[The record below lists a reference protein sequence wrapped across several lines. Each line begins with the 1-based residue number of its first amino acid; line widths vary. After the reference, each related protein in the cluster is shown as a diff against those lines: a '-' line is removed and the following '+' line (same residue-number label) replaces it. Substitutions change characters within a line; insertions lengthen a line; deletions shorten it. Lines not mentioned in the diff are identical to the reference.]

1 MAKKIDYLNFFV
13 AYIKLFLGWGTVA
26 FLLVTLA
33 CANSRLGGKWTVPS
47 AQIAEGEG
55 NGDIPAI
62 NNPQFTKAS
71 QTTYLTDES
80 TIIGIKIGENIKA
93 YPLEILDWHE
103 VVNEEIDSIPIA
115 ITYST
120 LSGSSIAFDRNIN
133 GTTVDFRIT
142 GLLYNSN
149 TILSE
154 FETFTDWSQMLRRG
168 IRGDLSEVTLK
179 DFQVL
184 EMNWAKWK
192 QLFPNSAVLNQ
203 NTSYNRPYGTYPYG
217 DYRIDS
223 TNIFFN
229 LPHDLDSLNQ
239 VLFLKEKILGVKVA
253 DVVKGYKL
261 DSFQEEGFSII
272 EDEINGEPIIIIGSP
287 SAAFMVAYSA
297 KNEDGQRRALEV
309 QEQDGVVLIVD
320 QADNKWSIFGINI
333 ENNQLPLGKLESNI
347 AYWFSWATFYPQIEI
362 FQG

>member
-1 MAKKIDYLNFFV
+1 MKSYLGYLT
-13 AYIKLFLGWGTVA
+13 AGLI
-26 FLLVTLA
+26 LLTFA
-33 CANSRLGGKWTVPS
+33 CTNGRINGQWAVPNSE
-47 AQIAEGEG
+47 IAEGEG

-62 NNPQFTKAS
+62 DNPNFTKAN

-80 TIIGIKIGENIKA
+80 TVIGIDIEGAIRA
-93 YPLEILDWHE
+93 YPLEIMDWHE
-103 VVNEEIDSIPIA
+103 VVNDEVNDLPIA
-115 ITYST
+115 ITYSA

-133 GTTVDFRIT
+133 GATVDFRIT
-142 GLLYNSN
+142 GLLHNSN

-154 FETFTDWSQMLRRG
+154 LETFTDWSQMLRKG
-168 IRGDLSEVTLK
+168 IRGDLSETSLD
-179 DFQVL
+179 DFQIV
-184 EMNWAKWK
+184 EMNWEKWK
-192 QLFPNSAVLNQ
+192 ELFPNSDVLNQ

-223 TNIFFN
+223 TKIFFN

-253 DVVKGYKL
+253 DIVKGYRL
-261 DSFQEEGFSII
+261 ESFQEEGFSIL

-287 SAAFMVAYSA
+287 SSAFMVAYSA
-297 KNEDGQRRALEV
+297 KNENGQRRALEV
-309 QEQDGVVLIVD
+309 QEQDGEVLIVD
-320 QADNKWSIFGINI
+320 QAGNKWSVFGINI

>member
-1 MAKKIDYLNFFV
+1 MKNYLGCLIG
-13 AYIKLFLGWGTVA
+13 ALI
-26 FLLVTLA
+26 LLTLA
-33 CANSRLGGKWTVPS
+33 CANGRLNGDWSVPNS
-47 AQIAEGEG
+47 EIAEGEG

-62 NNPQFTKAS
+62 NNPNFSQAN

-80 TIIGIKIGENIKA
+80 TIIGIDIGGDIKG
-93 YPLEILDWHE
+93 YPLEIMDWHE
-103 VVNEEIDSIPIA
+103 AVNDEVNALPIA
-115 ITYST
+115 ITYSA

-142 GLLYNSN
+142 GLLHNSN

-154 FETFTDWSQMLRRG
+154 FETFTDWSQMLRKG
-168 IRGDLSEVTLK
+168 IRGDLTETSLN
-179 DFQVL
+179 DFQVV

-192 QLFPNSAVLNQ
+192 QLFPNSDVLNQ

-223 TNIFFN
+223 TKIFFN
-229 LPHDLDSLNQ
+229 LPHNLDSLNRI
-239 VLFLKEKILGVKVA
+239 LFLKEKILGVKVA
-253 DVVKGYKL
+253 NVVKGYRL
-261 DSFQEEGFSII
+261 ENFPEEGFSII
-272 EDEINGEPIIIIGSP
+272 EDEINGEPIMIMGSP
-287 SAAFMVAYSA
+287 SAKFMVAYNA
-297 KNEDGQRRALEV
+297 KNEDGQRRKLEV
-309 QEQDGVVLIVD
+309 LEEDGNVYIVD
-320 QADNKWSIFGINI
+320 ETGNKWSIFGINI